1 MGLKRT
7 GGLWAALG
15 MGLAVAASIGP
26 GRAAPPTPAPTAQP
40 AFRAEQFTDFVGIS
54 GGPLQFH
61 VIPDGPY
68 AGAGK
73 TYDPQVFYDL
83 GIRYYRTGL
92 FNDLT
97 RPNQPDQV
105 RAAWDKYGVRPML
118 LIDPGKTKT
127 PEDVLAKLR
136 QYAPGSVGEIEGPNE
151 VNNKFPPQDL
161 DIKYKGK
168 TDEAGGAA
176 YMDDLYAAVK
186 ADPATRA
193 IPIVAYTAI
202 FTDYHLARPYSG
214 FDFANMH
221 SYQGYQVPS
230 SSLLMNETRFNNVLP
245 AGATIKPFV
254 PTECG
259 YNVQPDR
266 SNGTNDTGSL
276 RAQALNIPML
286 LAEYFRHGIRRAYL
300 FSLGNADGYGLLEDD
315 RTTRRPAY
323 FALKNLLAT
332 IKDAGWDPASHKW
345 VGGDFAPRA
354 LLFGLDGAPPTVHTL
369 TLQKKDGEY
378 LLLVW
383 NEVRNFDQD
392 THRDIVN
399 APVPV
404 TLRLQTPVGASATVL
419 TQNASGGYDV
429 QKEAVSG
436 GTLAL
441 QVPASVLIV
450 RLTPRPAAVRS
461 LPAPP
466 TSLRGTATENAVRLT
481 WAAPVEPIGL
491 PSRAAPVGYF
501 VYRNGGFLT
510 ATRGLSFDD
519 ASAWI
524 RPGLGYTYAVQS
536 YDRAGGLSPRVQAV
550 IVTPDH
556 RPDLVCTGVEVPT
569 VKTGDA
575 VAFRATL
582 RNIGD
587 GATPNDTVTGLT
599 FFIDGRY
606 TSYATTDG
614 TPLAPGESR
623 VMTANGGGANG
634 KWTATAGAHVLRVL
648 VDDIDRVPSERS
660 KENNNVDR
668 SLLVDVPAAGEL
680 LGAADPAPGQADLTA
695 EGTTDWVH
703 WGQGGKEAVN
713 RKASGGNQISVLSD
727 IGIGYR
733 DATVGE
739 GMSVR
744 WGDGS
749 PTDRLD
755 DSHAGLWLNGVGH
768 GYRFTAPAGVQE
780 HVLRVYVGG
789 IEGAGCTLTAHL
801 SDGSAPDYVSKTFDG
816 NLANP
821 WSPVPGGFTGVYTL
835 RYRAAAPGQTL
846 TVTWTL
852 ASEPNRFLGQ
862 ARLQAATLR

>member
-1 MGLKRT
+1 MRLRLKRI
-7 GGLWAALG
+7 GGLWAVLG
-15 MGLAVAASIGP
+15 MALAATHGP
-26 GRAAPPTPAPTAQP
+26 GRAAPPDPAPGAQP
-40 AFRAEQFTDFVGIS
+40 AFRAEQFAEFVGIS

-61 VIPDGPY
+61 VIADGPY

-73 TYDPQVFYDL
+73 TYDPQAFYDL
-83 GIRYYRTGL
+83 GVRYYRAGL

-97 RPNQPDQV
+97 LPNQPDQV
-105 RAAWDKYGVRPML
+105 KAAWDKYGVRPML
-118 LIDPGKTKT
+118 LVDPGKTKT

-136 QYAPGSVGEIEGPNE
+136 RYAPGSVGEIEGPNE

-161 DIKYKGK
+161 NIKYKGK

-186 ADPATRA
+186 ADPITRA
-193 IPIVAYTAI
+193 IPVVAYTAI
-202 FTDYHLARPYSG
+202 FTDYHLARPYAG
-214 FDFANMH
+214 FDYANMH
-221 SYQGYQVPS
+221 SYQGYDVPS

-245 AGATIKPFV
+245 SGAAIKPFV

-266 SNGTNDTGSL
+266 SNGTNNTGSL

-315 RTTRRPAY
+315 LTTKRPAY
-323 FALKNLLAT
+323 FALKNFLAT
-332 IKDAGWDPASHKW
+332 IKDSDWDPKTHRW

-392 THRDIVN
+392 AHRDIVN

-404 TLRLQTPVGASATVL
+404 TLRLQTPVGTSAMVL
-419 TQNASGGYDV
+419 TQNAAGGYDT
-429 QKEAVSG
+429 QKLALSH
-436 GTLAL
+436 GTLVL
-441 QVPASVLIV
+441 QVPASVMIV
-450 RLTPRPAAVRS
+450 RLTPRPAALRPQ
-461 LPAPP
+461 PAAPRA
-466 TSLRGTATENAVRLT
+466 LHGTATENAIHLT
-481 WAAPVEPIGL
+481 WSAPVEPIGL
-491 PSRAAPVGYF
+491 PSGTGPAGYF
-501 VYRNGGFLT
+501 VFRNGGFLT
-510 ATRGLSFDD
+510 ATRGLSYDD
-519 ASAWI
+519 ASAWV
-524 RPGLGYTYAVQS
+524 RPGLGYTYSVQA
-536 YDRAGGLSPRVQAV
+536 YDRAGGLSPRVRAV
-550 IVTPDH
+550 VVTPDR
-556 RPDLVCTGVEVPT
+556 RPDLVCTDVEVPT

-582 RNIGD
+582 KNIGD
-587 GATPNDTVTGLT
+587 GATPNDTAAALT
-599 FFIDGRY
+599 FFVDGRY
-606 TSYATTDG
+606 TSYVTTDG

-623 VMTANGGGANG
+623 VLTASGGGVNG
-634 KWTATAGAHVLRVL
+634 KWIATPGAHLLRVQ
-648 VDDIDRVPSERS
+648 VDDTDRVPSERS
-660 KENNNVDR
+660 KENNTVDR
-668 SLLVDVPAAGEL
+668 SLPVDVRAAGEL

-695 EGTTDWVH
+695 EGTMDWVH
-703 WGQGGKEAVN
+703 WGQGGKEAIN
-713 RKASGGNQISVLSD
+713 RKASGGNKISVLAD
-727 IGIGYR
+727 IGTGYR

-744 WGDGS
+744 WSDGS
-749 PTDRLD
+749 PTAHVD

-768 GYRFTAPAGVQE
+768 GYHFTAPAGTEE

-801 SDGSAPDYVSKTFDG
+801 SDGSAPDYVSPTFNG
-816 NLANP
+816 NLSNP
-821 WSPVPGGFTGVYTL
+821 WSPVPGGFSGVYTL
-835 RYRAAAPGQTL
+835 RYRAATPGQTL

-852 ASEPNRFLGQ
+852 ATEPNRFLGQ

>member
-1 MGLKRT
+1 MRPKSIGRR
-7 GGLWAALG
+7 WAALG
-15 MGLAVAASIGP
+15 AAMAASVLP
-26 GRAAPPTPAPTAQP
+26 GHTAPPPPAEQP
-40 AFRAEQFTDFVGIS
+40 AFRAEQFTDFVGINGS
-54 GGPLQFH
+54 PLRFY

-97 RPNQPDQV
+97 LLDQPDQV
-105 RAAWDKYGVRPML
+105 RAAWEKHGVRPML

-127 PEDVLAKLR
+127 PDAVLAKLR
-136 QYAPGSVGEIEGPNE
+136 RYLPASVGEIEGPNE

-161 DIKYKGK
+161 NIKYKGK

-176 YMDDLYAAVK
+176 YMDDVYAAVK
-186 ADPATRA
+186 ADPSTRP
-193 IPIVAYTAI
+193 IPVIAYTAI

-221 SYQGYQVPS
+221 SYQGYDVPS

-266 SNGTNDTGSL
+266 SNGTNNTGSL

-286 LAEYFRHGIRRAYL
+286 LAEYFRHGIRRTYL
-300 FSLGNADGYGLLEDD
+300 FAIENADGYGLLEDD
-315 RTTRRPAY
+315 RTTKRPSY
-323 FALKNLLAT
+323 FALKNFLAT
-332 IKDAGWDPASHKW
+332 VKDADWDPKTYKW
-345 VGGDFAPRA
+345 VGGDFVPRA

-369 TLQKKDGEY
+369 TLQKKSGEY
-378 LLLVW
+378 QLLIW
-383 NEVRNFDQD
+383 NEVKNFDQD
-392 THRDIVN
+392 THKDIVN

-404 TLRLQTPVGASATVL
+404 TLHLQTPVGTTATVL
-419 TQNASGGYDV
+419 TQNAAGGYDV
-429 QKEAVSG
+429 RKEAIRKG
-436 GTLAL
+436 RLAL
-441 QVPASVLIV
+441 QVPSSVMIIRLAS
-450 RLTPRPAAVRS
+450 AAAPLRS
-461 LPAPP
+461 LPAAPRV
-466 TSLRGTATENAVRLT
+466 LHGTATENAVHLSWSAPT
-481 WAAPVEPIGL
+481 SPAAP
-491 PSRAAPVGYF
+491 AGYF

-510 ATRGLSFDD
+510 ATRALSYDD
-519 ASAWI
+519 ASAWV

-550 IVTPDH
+550 IVTPDR
-556 RPDLVCTGVEVPT
+556 RPDLVCTDVDVPR
-569 VKTGDA
+569 VKTGDL

-582 RNIGD
+582 KNIGA
-587 GATPNDTVTGLT
+587 GATPSDTVTGLT
-599 FFIDGRY
+599 FFIDGKY
-606 TSYATTDG
+606 TTYATTDG

-623 VMTANGGGANG
+623 VLTANGGGGAG

-660 KENNNVDR
+660 KENNNIDR
-668 SLLVDVPAAGEL
+668 SLLVDVPSAGEL

-695 EGTTDWVH
+695 EGTEDWVH

-713 RKASGGNQISVLSD
+713 RKANGGNKISALAD
-727 IGIGYR
+727 IGTGYR

-739 GMSVR
+739 GMSVH
-744 WGDGS
+744 WSDGS
-749 PTDRLD
+749 PTARVD
-755 DSHAGLWLNGVGH
+755 DTHAGLWLNGVGH
-768 GYRFTAPAGVQE
+768 GYRFTAPAGIQE
-780 HVLRVYVGG
+780 RVLRVYVGG

-801 SDGSAPDYVSKTFDG
+801 SDNSAPDYVSPTFDG
-816 NLANP
+816 NLSNP

-835 RYRAAAPGQTL
+835 RYRAAGPGQTL
-846 TVTWTL
+846 VVTWTL

>member
-1 MGLKRT
+1 MRLKRI
-7 GGLWAALG
+7 GGHWAM
-15 MGLAVAASIGP
+15 MGAMFAVAVGILP
-26 GRAAPPTPAPTAQP
+26 GYAAPPTPALDAPP
-40 AFRAEQFTDFVGIS
+40 AFRAEQFTDFVGINGS
-54 GGPLQFH
+54 PLQFH

-97 RPNQPDQV
+97 RPDQPEQV

-118 LIDPGKTKT
+118 LIDAGKTKT

-136 QYAPGSVGEIEGPNE
+136 RYAPGSVGEIEGPNE

-161 DIKYKGK
+161 NIKYKGK

-176 YMDDLYAAVK
+176 FMDDVYTAVK
-186 ADPATRA
+186 ADSATRA
-193 IPIVAYTAI
+193 IPVIAYTAI
-202 FTDYHLARPYSG
+202 FTDYHLARPYVA

-221 SYQGYQVPS
+221 SYQGYDVPS

-245 AGATIKPFV
+245 SGASIKPFV

-266 SNGTNDTGSL
+266 SNGTNNTGSL

-286 LAEYFRHGIRRAYL
+286 LAEYFRHGIRRTYL
-300 FSLGNADGYGLLEDD
+300 FAIENADGYGLLEDD
-315 RTTRRPAY
+315 RTTKRPSY
-323 FALKNLLAT
+323 FALKNFLAT
-332 IKDAGWDPASHKW
+332 IKDADWDSRTHKW

-354 LLFGLDGAPPTVHTL
+354 LLFNLDGAPPTVHTL

-392 THRDIVN
+392 THKDIVN
-399 APVPV
+399 VPVPV

-419 TQNASGGYDV
+419 TQNAAGGYDV
-429 QKEAVSG
+429 QKLALSH

-441 QVPASVLIV
+441 EVPSSVMIV
-450 RLTPRPAAVRS
+450 RLTASAAPLRPLPAA
-461 LPAPP
+461 P
-466 TSLRGTATENAVRLT
+466 TALHGTATENAIHLA
-481 WAAPVEPIGL
+481 WSAPAGK
-491 PSRAAPVGYF
+491 SAPAGYF
-501 VYRNGGFLT
+501 VYRNGGFLS

-519 ASAWI
+519 ASAWV
-524 RPGLGYTYAVQS
+524 RPGIGYTYSVQS
-536 YDRAGGLSPRVQAV
+536 YDRAGGLSPRVAAV
-550 IVTPDH
+550 IVTPDR
-556 RPDLVCTGVEVPT
+556 RPDLVCTDVEVPQ

-587 GATPNDTVTGLT
+587 GATPNDTVGGLT
-599 FFIDGRY
+599 FFVDGKY
-606 TSYATTDG
+606 TSYVTTDG
-614 TPLAPGESR
+614 TPFAPGESR
-623 VMTANGGGANG
+623 IMTASGGGVNG
-634 KWTATAGAHVLRVL
+634 KWIATPGAHFLRVQ
-648 VDDIDRVPSERS
+648 VDDNDRVPDERS

-668 SLLVDVPAAGEL
+668 SLLVDVRAAGEL
-680 LGAADPAPGQADLTA
+680 LGAADPAPGQTDLTS
-695 EGTTDWVH
+695 EGTADWVH
-703 WGQGGKEAVN
+703 WGQGGKEAIN
-713 RKASGGNQISVLSD
+713 RKASGGNKIGALAD
-727 IGIGYR
+727 IGTGYR

-739 GMSVR
+739 GMSVK
-744 WGDGS
+744 WSDGS
-749 PTDRLD
+749 PTARVD
-755 DSHAGLWLNGVGH
+755 DSHSGLWLNGVGH

-801 SDGSAPDYVSKTFDG
+801 SDSSAPDYVSPTFDG
-816 NLANP
+816 NLSNP
-821 WSPVPGGFTGVYTL
+821 WSPVPGGFSGVYTL
-835 RYRAAAPGQTL
+835 RYRAAGPGQTL
-846 TVTWTL
+846 VVTWTL